1 MPILI
6 APPIRLTRIQS
17 KPYMSY
23 LLIMKKNWIIFI
35 VFGFLIVFIGGTVVA
50 VRHISKIINKYV
62 QYYHELQHD
71 VKYADTCSLDNVFDR
86 ARVSLPSSVVRY
98 KKGSADALNRDEE
111 IVKNKF
117 REKAKIRIYLY
128 VKKTKSLI
136 SSTEISI
143 PGYKIFSSSCV
154 WLPVEYRLVGN
165 DLYLFRLMIEPNS
178 PALANK
184 PETLKA
190 YFGRE
195 EVELLKNPDTSM
207 SELGGLKYSNYWERR
222 LPNVV
227 YREKKLQTIVPPEKW
242 LWKKWIVLND
252 KIKKVKK
259 CSFSSEPT
267 YFHWSAGTEKS
278 VMFEAGWMPQN
289 GKNPHPEIT
298 VEYEDGFMKKILP
311 GQMPQRYLDSEIIV
325 NEYTPK

>member
-1 MPILI
+1 
-6 APPIRLTRIQS
+6 
-17 KPYMSY
+17 
-23 LLIMKKNWIIFI
+23 MKKKWLIFT
-35 VFGFLIVFIGGTVVA
+35 VLGLLIVFIGGTIIA
-50 VRHISKIINKYV
+50 VQKVTKAVNKYV
-62 QYYHELQHD
+62 QYYRELQHD
-71 VKYADTCSLDNVFDR
+71 VKYGDACSLVDVFDR
-86 ARVSLPSSVVRY
+86 ARVSLPDSVVGY
-98 KKGSADALNRDEE
+98 KKGSADALNRDKE
-111 IVKNKF
+111 IIKNKF
-117 REKAKIRIYLY
+117 RDKAKIRIYLY

-143 PGYKIFSSSCV
+143 PGYKIFSSSCT

-165 DLYLFRLMIEPNS
+165 DLYLFRLLIEPNS
-178 PALANK
+178 PAFANN

-207 SELGGLKYSNYWERR
+207 FEFNGLIYSNYWERR
-222 LPNVV
+222 LPNIV

-242 LWKKWIVLND
+242 LWKKWIVLSG
-252 KIKKVKK
+252 KKKRVKK
-259 CSFSSEPT
+259 CRFSSEPT

-298 VEYEDGFMKKILP
+298 VEYKDGSMKKILP
-311 GQMPQRYLDSEIIV
+311 GQKTQWLLDSQIIV
-325 NEYTPK
+325 NEYPPK